1 MISLKDLIRNDLPGN
16 FNEAYNLYKRK
27 ELVLCN
33 LNGIIVPPYEIL
45 IHPSSY
51 CNLTC
56 QWCIGEHIHV
66 ESSDDME
73 PHFVPKKNE
82 SILPNILHD
91 ESALLAVVE
100 NILSYKKT
108 VKTVIDGIQ
117 IDKVFSV
124 ENFSFS
130 GITGEP
136 LVAKKSLISAIRKIT
151 SKGKRTGMF
160 TNGLKISSDC
170 CDVLS
175 RLSYINISVDAG
187 SNSTYNKLK
196 CSGRKSQS
204 SDLDKVFSKIHLL
217 NQFKTLNATSLEIN
231 CSCILYPENYREI
244 YTLASKLKKLGVSN
258 LRLKKDIYGEKV
270 LNEIE
275 RKECLELIE
284 RIKCDLEDT
293 SFKLITVHDLNN
305 QKEQLQDFSSC
316 LISKMMAAV
325 GSDGMLYPCNYH
337 PRPNGYALGNL
348 VENSLEDIWE
358 SQYRENID
366 KQLPCICPSVCD
378 PFKTRSNRL
387 FDRLE
392 NEYKTNDPKL
402 IHEFFHESETIFGGK
417 LK

>member
-33 LNGIIVPPYEIL
+33 LNGIIVPPYEVL

-66 ESSDDME
+66 ESSDDIE
-73 PHFVPKKNE
+73 PHFIPKKNE
-82 SILPNILHD
+82 HILPNVLHD

-117 IDKVFSV
+117 IDKAFSV

-151 SKGKRTGMF
+151 SEGKRTGMF

-175 RLSYINISVDAG
+175 MS
-187 SNSTYNKLK
+187 
-196 CSGRKSQS
+196 
-204 SDLDKVFSKIHLL
+204 
-217 NQFKTLNATSLEIN
+217 
-231 CSCILYPENYREI
+231 
-244 YTLASKLKKLGVSN
+244 
-258 LRLKKDIYGEKV
+258 
-270 LNEIE
+270 
-275 RKECLELIE
+275 
-284 RIKCDLEDT
+284 
-293 SFKLITVHDLNN
+293 
-305 QKEQLQDFSSC
+305 
-316 LISKMMAAV
+316 
-325 GSDGMLYPCNYH
+325 
-337 PRPNGYALGNL
+337 
-348 VENSLEDIWE
+348 
-358 SQYRENID
+358 
-366 KQLPCICPSVCD
+366 
-378 PFKTRSNRL
+378 
-387 FDRLE
+387 
-392 NEYKTNDPKL
+392 L
-402 IHEFFHESETIFGGK
+402 IHI
-417 LK
+417 